1 MLRRPAPL
9 SAVFLVAVVLAA
21 AAGLQPANAI
31 TWPWAPKGS
40 VVAVATIVP
49 SYQNV
54 TARGRAVLVAPPAGD
69 AYVAVNLTNSLAEIT
84 MAHIHVTNATAGN
97 PVVLGLLP
105 RPSGRLDPP
114 LSYRG
119 TFWFITKFTPSSL
132 PNGLSAAT
140 FFDLLNQGLLYV
152 NVHTTTFPA
161 GAVRGNLTCKPPCT
175 YT

>member
-1 MLRRPAPL
+1 MLRR
-9 SAVFLVAVVLAA
+9 SAVSAAVLLAVVFATSTVVS
-21 AAGLQPANAI
+21 PANA
-31 TWPWAPKGS
+31 TNWPTAPNGS
-40 VVAVATIVP
+40 VIAVATIVP

-54 TARGRAVLVAPPAGD
+54 TARGRAVLIAPPSGD
-69 AYVAVNLTNSLAEIT
+69 AFIAVNLTNHLAEIT
-84 MAHIHVTNATAGN
+84 MAHIHVTNASAGN

-119 TFWFITKFTPSSL
+119 TFWFVTRFTASSL

-140 FFDLLNQGLLYV
+140 FFDLLSNGLLYV
-152 NVHTTTFPA
+152 NVHTTAFPG
-161 GAVRGNLTCKPPCT
+161 GAVRGNLTCKPPCK